1 MFEILAENRINAS
14 YQPAS
19 YSSNKNKWKQ
29 KDTLINLPCAY
40 ENAYKAK
47 IKEPQIQKRI
57 FIELELPPPEVPK
70 FSSKIDQALPSPQR
84 HL

>member
-19 YSSNKNKWKQ
+19 LSSNKNKRQ
-29 KDTLINLPCAY
+29 KKETLINLPCAY

-47 IKEPQIQKRI
+47 IKEQPI
-57 FIELELPPPEVPK
+57 
-70 FSSKIDQALPSPQR
+70 
-84 HL
+84 